1 MADIKTI
8 TQELNESGLDLN
20 TAINTIK
27 ENLDGVVYDNSHN
40 EIKNILNK
48 IIEKIDEV
56 TTEVNTIKNS

>member
-1 MADIKTI
+1 MADTKTI
-8 TQELNESGLDLN
+8 TQELTESGLDLN

-27 ENLDGVVYDNSHN
+27 ENLDGVVYNGSHD

-56 TTEVNTIKNS
+56 TTDVNTIKNC

>member
-8 TQELNESGLDLN
+8 TQELTESGLDLN

-27 ENLDGVVYDNSHN
+27 ENLDGVVYNGSHD

>member
-1 MADIKTI
+1 MADTKTI
-8 TQELNESGLDLN
+8 TQELTESGLDLN

-27 ENLDGVVYDNSHN
+27 ENLDGVVYNGSHD

>member
-1 MADIKTI
+1 MADTKTI
-8 TQELNESGLDLN
+8 TQELTESGLDLN

-27 ENLDGVVYDNSHN
+27 ENLDGVVYNGSHD
-40 EIKNILNK
+40 EIKNILKK

>member
-1 MADIKTI
+1 MADTKTI
-8 TQELNESGLDLN
+8 TQELTESGLDLN

-27 ENLDGVVYDNSHN
+27 ENLDGVVYNGSHD

-56 TTEVNTIKNS
+56 ITEVNTIKNS